1 MQINVTGHHVNVT
14 EAMRNYVNSKFE
26 RLERHFDHV
35 TDTHV
40 ILSVE
45 KLRQK
50 AEATVHI
57 TKHKLYADAV
67 DENMYASIDELVDKL
82 DRQIK
87 KHKEKLTN
95 HHRGEAGVKNLAIEP
110 DIDQDD
116 AE

>member
-1 MQINVTGHHVNVT
+1 MQINVTGHHVDIT
-14 EAMRNYVNSKFE
+14 EAMRNYVDSKFE

-45 KLRQK
+45 KTRQK
-50 AEATVHI
+50 AEATIHV

-67 DENMYASIDELVDKL
+67 NENMYIAIDELVDKL

-87 KHKEKLTN
+87 KHKEKLTD
-95 HHRGEAGVKNLAIEP
+95 HHRGEAGVKNLEIEP
-110 DIDQDD
+110 DTYQEA